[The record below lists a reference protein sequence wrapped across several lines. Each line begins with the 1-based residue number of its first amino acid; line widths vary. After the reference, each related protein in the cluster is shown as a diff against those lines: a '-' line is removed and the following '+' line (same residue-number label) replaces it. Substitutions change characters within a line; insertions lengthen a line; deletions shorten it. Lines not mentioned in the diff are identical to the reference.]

1 MKSTLAA
8 EPRLIEVGFFPS
20 WQDAVVRHADL
31 GPNHHVT
38 NSVICSWFDDGR
50 YALLVRVLRPLLDP
64 ADVLALANVAI
75 DFHAEIRFGEVPRIG
90 TAILRLGGSSIAIG
104 QGIFV
109 GDRCAATATSVTV
122 VAGGPER
129 RARALTEN
137 ERAALTPDFGR

>member
-1 MKSTLAA
+1 MKVTLAA
-8 EPRLIEVGFFPS
+8 EPRLIEPGLFPS

-31 GPNHHVT
+31 DPNHHVT

-50 YALLVRVLRPLLDP
+50 YALLVRVLRPLMRQDE
-64 ADVLALANVAI
+64 VLALANVSI

-90 TAILRLGGSSIAIG
+90 TSVMKLRGSSIAMG

-122 VAGGPER
+122 VAGGPDR
-129 RARALTEN
+129 RARALTEG
-137 ERAALTPDFGR
+137 ERASLTPYASR